1 MSEDR
6 VIIDSEPK
14 RTSVWAVISLI
25 AGIANYVGLGFFGA
39 VIALITGYVAK
50 NEIQEGN
57 GLVEG
62 ERLASAG
69 VILGWIGLGFSVLV
83 LCLLIALFVLGFAG
97 TALFG
102 FLSLLVR

>member
-14 RTSVWAVISLI
+14 RTSVWAVVSLI
-25 AGIANYVGLGFFGA
+25 MGIANFVGFGFFGA

-50 NEIQEGN
+50 NEIRDGN
-57 GLVEG
+57 DLIEG

-69 VILGWIGLGFSVLV
+69 VILGWIGIAVSVLV
-83 LCLLIALFVLGFAG
+83 VCLLIAVVLGLTGGAI
-97 TALFG
+97 FG
-102 FLSLLVR
+102 IFSFLG